1 MVITMYN
8 YNNVTFTDED
18 IQYYIDCSVNKLYA
32 TLCVFEDCEK
42 KSDFETYHIY
52 LKRLITEFT
61 GIHSMF
67 NVSVYLS
74 IVGILNGMILEE
86 DPKHKDVK
94 SLIFHCISLLK
105 KR

>member
-1 MVITMYN
+1 MMYN
-8 YNNVTFTDED
+8 FNKIQFTDDD

-42 KSDFETYHIY
+42 KSDYETYHIY

-61 GIHSMF
+61 GIYNIF
-67 NVSVYLS
+67 DVNVFLS
-74 IVGILNGMILEE
+74 ILNGMILEE
-86 DPKHKDVK
+86 NPKHKDVK

>member
-1 MVITMYN
+1 MITMYSF
-8 YNNVTFTDED
+8 NNIQFTDDD
-18 IQYYIDCSVNKLYA
+18 IQYYTDRSVNKLYA

-42 KSDFETYHIY
+42 KSDYETYHIY

-61 GIHSMF
+61 GIYNIF
-67 NVSVYLS
+67 DVNVFLS
-74 IVGILNGMILEE
+74 IIGILNGMILEE
-86 DPKHKDVK
+86 EPKHKDVK

>member
-1 MVITMYN
+1 MMYN
-8 YNNVTFTDED
+8 FNKMQFTDDD

-42 KSDFETYHIY
+42 RSNFETYHIY

-61 GIHSMF
+61 GIYDIF
-67 NVSVYLS
+67 DISVFLS
-74 IVGILNGMILEE
+74 VVGILNGMILEE